1 MLRVDPWPHKI
12 DLLLALPRKDLENRW
27 HIDKK
32 EVLILTI
39 FLKRQKQRAKRL
51 YLQAQPIRLVRVQFQ
66 TLSDSWEI
74 NFKALCPRRRQ
85 PLLDGQRNLLY
96 HLSELGQTYPRRVP
110 NTFLQLEYLIWR
122 VTQIK

>member
-39 FLKRQKQRAKRL
+39 FLKLQKKRVKGL
-51 YLQAQPIRLVRVQFQ
+51 YLQAQPIGLVKVWFRM
-66 TLSDSWEI
+66 LSDSWEI
-74 NFKALCPRRRQ
+74 SFKTLCLRRRQ
-85 PLLDGQRNLLY
+85 LLLDGRLNLLY
-96 HLSELGQTYPRRVP
+96 RLSELGQTYQRRGP
-110 NTFLQLEYLIWR
+110 NTFLQLDYLI
-122 VTQIK
+122 